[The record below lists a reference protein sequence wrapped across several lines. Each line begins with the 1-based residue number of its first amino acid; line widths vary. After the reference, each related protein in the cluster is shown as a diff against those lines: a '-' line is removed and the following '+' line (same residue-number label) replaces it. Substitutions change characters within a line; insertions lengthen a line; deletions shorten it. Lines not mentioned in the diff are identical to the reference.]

1 MDMYQKREMRKNK
14 KMNADT
20 KSLPSTNIN
29 WYPGH
34 MAKTRRLIKE
44 NINMVDII
52 YEVVDARIPFSSK
65 IKDVD
70 DLIKDKPKIMIM
82 TKTDLCDINKT
93 SMCAKMY
100 EKEGYKVVMVD
111 LINNKGLS
119 DIYSATSLL
128 LKSLDDKRE
137 AKGLKKRAYRALII
151 GIPNVGKSTLINRL
165 VGKKATITGDKPG
178 VTKKLSW
185 IRINKDL
192 ELLDSPGILWPKIDD
207 ENQAYNLASF
217 SAIKEEILPLGK
229 VACYILD
236 TMDKKYPDNLFNR
249 YGNINYDNDDV
260 ILAYETIGKKRGC
273 IVSGGDIDYDKVS
286 SIIIKDLREGKL
298 GKVTFDEVN

>member
-1 MDMYQKREMRKNK
+1 MDMHSKREMRKNK

-100 EKEGYKVVMVD
+100 EKEGFKVVMVD